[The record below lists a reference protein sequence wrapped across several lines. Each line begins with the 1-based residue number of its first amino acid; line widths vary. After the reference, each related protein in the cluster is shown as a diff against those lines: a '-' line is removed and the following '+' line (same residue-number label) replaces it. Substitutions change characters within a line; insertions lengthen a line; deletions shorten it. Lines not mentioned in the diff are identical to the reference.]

1 MERNSSVTN
10 VSFKKF
16 FLLSFA
22 GLAINCV
29 GDPFTSAIG
38 EQAGSGGTAGTGA
51 ASGSG
56 QGGSNDGGSQNT
68 GGSAGKGGVAA
79 SGGSST
85 GGTSSGQAGSSGSAG
100 SSGGDQGGSS
110 GQSGAGGSSAGN
122 GGESG
127 EGGSAGTNQAG
138 NSGSGGMA
146 GSSGNAGSGGSL
158 AGTGGSQSG
167 GGGSGG
173 NPPSCGDGDCNGTET
188 CSTCS
193 EDCGVCLPA
202 PCTAGAS
209 GTVDQITASGAIKT
223 ALFIHFQDS
232 PDFFSV
238 ETPTMTNLNGKIMP
252 AQLVLLGQEGL
263 QFDLKNGVNPVS
275 KVWYQVSEFPSPQC
289 DGLSLTSQTCLATV
303 TKAFRCQHAPYNEG
317 NGCPPAVT
325 FTEQAATNFYTSSKP
340 GYQMVLI
347 NLSCP

>member
-1 MERNSSVTN
+1 VTN
-10 VSFKKF
+10 VSFKMF
-16 FLLSFA
+16 FLLSLA
-22 GLAINCV
+22 GLAISCS
-29 GDPFTSAIG
+29 GESFTSGG
-38 EQAGSGGTAGTGA
+38 EQPSGGGGTAGSDA

-56 QGGSNDGGSQNT
+56 QGGNNDGGSQNA
-68 GGSAGKGGVAA
+68 GGSAGKGGAAA

-85 GGTSSGQAGSSGSAG
+85 GGASSGQAGSSGTAG

-122 GGESG
+122 GGDSG
-127 EGGSAGTNQAG
+127 AGGSAGANQAGQAG
-138 NSGSGGMA
+138 NSGDGGMA
-146 GSSGNAGSGGSL
+146 GTSGNAGSGGSL

-193 EDCGVCLPA
+193 EDCGVCLPT
-202 PCTAGAS
+202 PCTAGVS

-275 KVWYQVSEFPSPQC
+275 KVWYQVSKFPSPQC
-289 DGLSLTSQTCLATV
+289 DGLNLASQTCLATV
-303 TKAFRCQHAPYNEG
+303 AKAFRCQHAPYNEG

-325 FTEQAATNFYTSSKP
+325 FTDQAATNFYTSSKP